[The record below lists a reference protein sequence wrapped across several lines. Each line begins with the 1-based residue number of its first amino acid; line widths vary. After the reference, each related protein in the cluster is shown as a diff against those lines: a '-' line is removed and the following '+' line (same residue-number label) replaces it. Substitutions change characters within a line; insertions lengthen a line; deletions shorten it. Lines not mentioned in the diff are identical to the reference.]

1 MGFMSK
7 LAGNLNEV
15 SSEALT
21 QEYGAY
27 LMEDENIRT
36 GFKLVRDVVLITD
49 KRIIDIDKQGATGK
63 KMRVDSINLNS
74 IFHVS
79 AETAGFGADDS
90 ELNLQYIVSPYF
102 KVSSGASIAEK
113 KFEFPKKYNIQ
124 SLYQYLQEIAYR
136 NHENLNK

>member
-7 LAGNLNEV
+7 LAGNLNEI
-15 SSEALT
+15 SSESLT

-27 LMEDENIRT
+27 LMEGENIWT

-74 IFHVS
+74 IFQVS
-79 AETAGFGADDS
+79 VETAGFGADDS

-124 SLYQYLQEIAYR
+124 SLYQYLEEIAYR